1 MKKDLISISDLTK
14 ADVER
19 ILDLAAQ
26 MKKDRSFGQEL
37 AGKTLALIFEKP
49 SLRTRVTF
57 EVGMTQLGG
66 HAVYLSQSDIALGKR
81 EAVSDAAKNLER
93 WVDGIAART
102 FRHSTVSDLAANCGI
117 PVINALSDEEHPC
130 QALADFLTIREKKGD
145 PAKVRLVYLGDINNV
160 CRSLAMLASLVGT
173 SMVIGT
179 RQADPDLFGRSE
191 LDRRGEAQAELARAL
206 REYVELRLDEDPRK
220 IVKDADVIYTDVWVS
235 MGEENQAKEKLRR
248 FSPYQVNSRV
258 IESAKKDV
266 IFMHCLPA
274 KRNREVTDDVLDG
287 PHSVVFDQAE
297 NRLHVQKALLLLL
310 LGGKAER
317 GAARDRIR

>member
-1 MKKDLISISDLTK
+1 MKKDLISISDLTT

-26 MKKDRSFGQEL
+26 MKTDRSFGRGLE
-37 AGKTLALIFEKP
+37 GKSLALIFEKP

-117 PVINALSDEEHPC
+117 PVINALSDVEHPC

-145 PAKVRLVYLGDINNV
+145 LSDVRLVYLGDINNV
-160 CRSLAMLASLVGT
+160 CRSLAMLASLVGG
-173 SMVIGT
+173 SMVVGT
-179 RQADPDLFGRSE
+179 RQADPDLFGTST
-191 LDRRGEAQAELARAL
+191 LDQRGEAKPELVAAL
-206 REYVELRLDEDPRK
+206 ERVELRLDEDPCQ

-235 MGEENQAKEKLRR
+235 MGEEDQAKEKLRR

-258 IESAKKDV
+258 IASAKEDV

-274 KRNREVTDDVLDG
+274 KRNQEVTDDVLDG

-297 NRLHVQKALLLLL
+297 NRLHVQKALLLLI
-310 LGGKAER
+310 LGGK
-317 GAARDRIR
+317 